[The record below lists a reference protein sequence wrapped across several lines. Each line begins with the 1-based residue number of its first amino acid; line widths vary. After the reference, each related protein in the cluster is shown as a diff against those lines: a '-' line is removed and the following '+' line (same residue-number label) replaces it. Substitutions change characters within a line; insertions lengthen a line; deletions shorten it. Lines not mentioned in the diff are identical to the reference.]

1 MARKKHKHAH
11 KEQTAFE
18 QKFDAVVTSTVTRI
32 QNFWQRNKL
41 IIRAWTVFALMIVVF
56 TTLLLFLNLST
67 GFDAWLN
74 RVTAIMLAGALWLL
88 GAGGQVVGTVVTSK
102 IFSAEIITECTA
114 IFPLMI
120 FLAAVIAYPSGWRK
134 KLWGIVLG
142 GPAIIFVNLIRLV
155 TLFYIGHWFPSVFE
169 AAHLLVWQSLI
180 IFFAVLF
187 WLVWVEFFVH
197 RGQASHAQ

>member
-1 MARKKHKHAH
+1 MARKKHKHKDQPAL
-11 KEQTAFE
+11 E
-18 QKFDAVVTSTVTRI
+18 QKLDQFVTAQVTRL
-32 QNFWQRNKL
+32 QNFWQRNGV
-41 IIRAWTVFALMIVVF
+41 IIRSWLVFALMIGVF
-56 TTLLLFLNLST
+56 TTLLLFLNLYT

-74 RVTAIMLAGALWLL
+74 RATASMLAGALWLL
-88 GAGGQVVGTVVTSK
+88 GAGGQTAGTVVTSK

-120 FLAAVIAYPSGWRK
+120 FLAAVIAYPSAWKK
-134 KLWGIVLG
+134 KLWGMALG
-142 GPAIIFVNLIRLV
+142 VPAILFVNLIRLV
-155 TLFYIGHWFPSVFE
+155 SLFYIGYWFPNVFE

-197 RGQASHAQ
+197 RGQIQHA

>member
-1 MARKKHKHAH
+1 MARKKHTH
-11 KEQTAFE
+11 KEQTALE
-18 QKFDAVVTSTVTRI
+18 QKFDAFVTSTVTRV

-56 TTLLLFLNLST
+56 TTLLLFLNLYT

-74 RVTAIMLAGALWLL
+74 RVTAVMLAGALWLL
-88 GAGGQVVGTVVTSK
+88 GAHGQAVGTVVTSK

-120 FLAAVIAYPSGWRK
+120 FVAAVIAYPSGWRK
-134 KLWGIVLG
+134 KLWGILLG
-142 GPAIIFVNLIRLV
+142 VPAILFVNLIRLV
-155 TLFYIGHWFPSVFE
+155 TLFYIGYWFPSVFE

-187 WLVWVEFFVH
+187 WLIWVELFVH
-197 RGQASHAQ
+197 RGRVSRA

>member
-1 MARKKHKHAH
+1 MARKKHKHTQ

-18 QKFDAVVTSTVTRI
+18 QKFDAFVTSTVTRV

-41 IIRAWTVFALMIVVF
+41 IIRAWTVFAVMIVAL
-56 TTLLLFLNLST
+56 TTLLLFLNLYT
-67 GFDAWLN
+67 NFDAWLN
-74 RVTAIMLAGALWLL
+74 HATAAMLAGALWLL
-88 GAGGQVVGTVVTSK
+88 GAGGQTVGTVVTSK

-120 FLAAVIAYPSGWRK
+120 FLAAVIAYPSGWKK

-142 GPAIIFVNLIRLV
+142 VPAILFVNLIRLV
-155 TLFYIGHWFPSVFE
+155 SLFYVGYWFPSVFE
-169 AAHLLVWQSLI
+169 TAHLLVWQSLI

-197 RGQASHAQ
+197 RGQVQRA